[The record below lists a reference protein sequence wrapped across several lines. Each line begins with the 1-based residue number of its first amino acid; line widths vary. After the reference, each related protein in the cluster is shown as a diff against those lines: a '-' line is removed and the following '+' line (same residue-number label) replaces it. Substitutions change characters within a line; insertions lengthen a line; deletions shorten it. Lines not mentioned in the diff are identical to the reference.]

1 MDIISHLLSVTPV
14 RGSLDIR
21 CQFGPAWQIEQS
33 NAPEQVM
40 QYHIVLKG
48 QAQLD
53 VEGVSSHQLFE
64 GDIVMFPA
72 GQAHKLYDGNP
83 ALKAETIQLGAGGI
97 TIITNDSH
105 YSVEILCGRFTLPRL
120 SYRLISNYLP
130 TTVVLHTDITKNEAV
145 TDDAIRLHKLIQ
157 LMHEETA
164 DQKAGS
170 KIILDHLS
178 GALFG
183 LVIRNTYHKPA
194 QEPGL
199 LKLSQNSRLKPA
211 LMAILDQPEQTF
223 SLPQLASLCFMSRT
237 TFVRQFQQAMGKT
250 AAEFILEIRML
261 KAAKSLEETDL
272 SVDAVAEQSGYQ
284 SVAAFQRI
292 FKEVTGLSPALWR
305 KQLQKT

>member
-1 MDIISHLLSVTPV
+1 MDIITHLLSLTPV
-14 RGSLDIR
+14 RGSLDVR

-33 NAPEQVM
+33 HAPEQVM

-53 VEGVSSHQLFE
+53 VEAGHSQQLSA
-64 GDIVMFPA
+64 GDLVMFPA
-72 GQAHKLYDGNP
+72 GQPHKLYDGNP
-83 ALKAETIQLGAGGI
+83 ALKAETIQQGAGGI
-97 TIITNDSH
+97 TIITNDTD

-130 TTVVLHTDITKNEAV
+130 TTVILHTQITPSQTV
-145 TDDAIRLHKLIQ
+145 TEDAIRLHKLIQ

-183 LVIRNTYHKPA
+183 LVIRNAYQKPA
-194 QEPGL
+194 QEQGL
-199 LKLSQNSRLKPA
+199 LKLSQNARLKPA
-211 LMAILDQPEQTF
+211 LMAILEQPEQPF

-250 AAEFILEIRML
+250 AAEFMLEIRML
-261 KAAKSLEETDL
+261 KAAKSLEESNL
-272 SVDAVAEQSGYQ
+272 SVEIIAEHCGYQ
-284 SVAAFQRI
+284 SVAAFQRV
-292 FKEVTGLSPALWR
+292 FKKVTGATPALWR
-305 KQLQKT
+305 KQRK